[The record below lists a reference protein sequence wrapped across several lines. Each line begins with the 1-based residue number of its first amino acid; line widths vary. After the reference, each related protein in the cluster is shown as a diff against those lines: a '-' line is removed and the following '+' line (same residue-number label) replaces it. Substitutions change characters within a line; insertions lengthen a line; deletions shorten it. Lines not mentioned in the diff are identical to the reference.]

1 VVRTLSRGD
10 RLLLV
15 AALAAFGVVNAA
27 YLTWQWHSAASA
39 SWCDLDAYFSCSRV
53 RDSAWSAVGGVPTAT
68 VGVAGFAVLLG
79 LAVLAL
85 RGTKRLG
92 PWSLDRWL
100 LVFAIGGAGV
110 GAGLTVVEVF
120 VIQAICVLC
129 VFGFALDL
137 AILGLAATLPAA
149 DP

>member
-1 VVRTLSRGD
+1 MPTLSRGD

-15 AALAAFGVVNAA
+15 AALAGFGVLNAA
-27 YLTWQWHSAASA
+27 YLMWQWYAAASD
-39 SWCDLDAYFSCSRV
+39 SWCDLDAYFSCTKV
-53 RDSAWSAVGGVPTAT
+53 RDSPWSAIGGIPTAT
-68 VGVAGFAVLLG
+68 VGLAGFAVLVG
-79 LAVLAL
+79 LAGLAL
-85 RGTKRLG
+85 RGTERLG

-100 LVFAIGGAGV
+100 LLFALAGAAV

-137 AILGLAATLPAA
+137 AILGLAVTLPGAS
-149 DP
+149 

>member
-1 VVRTLSRGD
+1 MPTLSRGD

-15 AALAAFGVVNAA
+15 AALSAFGVVNAA
-27 YLTWQWHSAASA
+27 YLTWQWYAAASA
-39 SWCDLDAYFSCSRV
+39 SWCDLDAYFSCSKV

-68 VGVAGFAVLLG
+68 VGVAGFAILLA

-85 RGTKRLG
+85 RGMERLG

-100 LVFAIGGAGV
+100 LLFALAGAGV

-120 VIQAICVLC
+120 VIQAICILC

-137 AILGLAATLPAA
+137 AILGLAVTLPRA
-149 DP
+149 D